1 MSQTTGG
8 LGSIR
13 CFHRG
18 SRPQSLAG
26 NQSPR
31 GPRGRRDLLVVAG
44 RWASS
49 SLRRLCRQVLE
60 AEADTCPSVQA
71 RVWCCPAD
79 RPASRPG
86 CGAAPPI
93 DQPPP
98 EPLRPPRGA
107 GEGLPGP
114 EVGTGP
120 GLAGRPGASRAR
132 EAADSP
138 GPGLW
143 TPSPAD
149 TTPSA
154 GPPGPRVSREAGT
167 PGAQWAVWFAPETVL
182 RTRLSNPVT
191 SQSWASL
198 HLFRHPLGMC
208 R

>member
-79 RPASRPG
+79 RPAST
-86 CGAAPPI
+86 GAAPAAAGSGRGSPGTGSGNRAR
-93 DQPPP
+93 PGWEAGG
-98 EPLRPPRGA
+98 EPGARGCRLSWSRSVDSVPCRHDSERWASWAPRLQGGRDPRGPM
-107 GEGLPGP
+107 GCL
-114 EVGTGP
+114 V
-120 GLAGRPGASRAR
+120 RS
-132 EAADSP
+132 
-138 GPGLW
+138 
-143 TPSPAD
+143 
-149 TTPSA
+149 
-154 GPPGPRVSREAGT
+154 
-167 PGAQWAVWFAPETVL
+167 
-182 RTRLSNPVT
+182 
-191 SQSWASL
+191 
-198 HLFRHPLGMC
+198 
-208 R
+208 